1 MINLTSNDLDLVVPT
16 YQPIADALFIQGH
29 LWSVYRIWNYYLMKS
44 TLSKSS
50 GVKGSFFL
58 YSFIAV
64 QQHFNMGIWHSR
76 STSRNSKSTFYGL
89 KTTIYMHKRQ
99 KLIHRN
105 FRYLESFDSSKF
117 LTRRNFRLLD
127 WKFDVI
133 MRLEARKKFFEK
145 YNQFDF
151 NVYKL
156 RVWKDIKNIKKGL
169 NGLEFIFRVK
179 GII

>member
-1 MINLTSNDLDLVVPT
+1 
-16 YQPIADALFIQGH
+16 
-29 LWSVYRIWNYYLMKS
+29 MKS
-44 TLSKSS
+44 TLAKSS

-64 QQHFNMGIWHSR
+64 QQHFNVGIWHSR

-89 KTTIYMHKRQ
+89 KITIYYNTWTLLYR
-99 KLIHRN
+99 LIHRN
-105 FRYLESFDSSKF
+105 FWHLKSFDSSKF
-117 LTRRNFRLLD
+117 SIPRNFRILEIFESSKFLTYRNFRLR
-127 WKFDVI
+127 KFDVI
-133 MRLEARKKFFEK
+133 MRLVARKKFFEK

-156 RVWKDIKNIKKGL
+156 RVWKDVKNIKKGL
-169 NGLEFIFRVK
+169 KGLEFIFRVK